1 MFKQLSKTIPSVSTK
16 SSFDRNTL
24 TGLFLMGLIL
34 VLYSLWFP
42 PTATPPEPQAN
53 PQNKT
58 TLAPGR
64 STDGSTESQG
74 ADQPNNQES
83 VQTDTALAFGP
94 WTAATQG
101 TETSHTLSNGDLTLT
116 FSSKGGVLRQAS
128 LQNFKTYQGQALEIF
143 DSTGSQ
149 MHYALVTDRTI
160 IRSDQCY
167 FEALPT
173 SSELALD
180 YALNLGEGRRIIH
193 RYRLDTSG
201 YRVSMGVRFEGLE
214 GLIRNDYTTLEW
226 SGTGPNQERD
236 VAEERKVLEMV
247 YRFRGEDPES
257 MSLSSEN
264 QEDLRN
270 NLQWISF
277 RQKFFCAVLGADQF
291 FDGAKISGQGSEA
304 PNQTGSFRAEVTLD
318 LRAPSTE
325 TFGMWMY
332 LGPNHFQTLKSLDA
346 GLENQVPL
354 GWGIF
359 GWVNRLLVIPVF
371 NWLDTFGWNYGWIIL
386 ALTLIIKVLLF
397 PLTYKSL
404 VSGAKM
410 KVLKPEID
418 ELKAK
423 FEKDPTRM
431 QSEQMKLFQKAGV
444 NPLGGC
450 LPMLL
455 QLPILIAL
463 FNFFPA
469 SIELRQQGF
478 LWADD
483 LSTYDS
489 ILDLPF
495 TIPFYGAH
503 VSLFTLLM
511 TASTL
516 LYTRLS
522 NQMSGVTGQMKVMG
536 YVMPLMFIPVLNSYS
551 AALSYYYFLAN
562 MVSFG
567 QQWLV
572 RRFVI
577 NEDALLKQIEE
588 NKKKPVKKSSF
599 QQKMEDLAKK
609 ARENRKTPPAP
620 RSK

>member
-1 MFKQLSKTIPSVSTK
+1 
-16 SSFDRNTL
+16 
-24 TGLFLMGLIL
+24 
-34 VLYSLWFP
+34 
-42 PTATPPEPQAN
+42 
-53 PQNKT
+53 
-58 TLAPGR
+58 
-64 STDGSTESQG
+64 
-74 ADQPNNQES
+74 
-83 VQTDTALAFGP
+83 
-94 WTAATQG
+94 
-101 TETSHTLSNGDLTLT
+101 
-116 FSSKGGVLRQAS
+116 
-128 LQNFKTYQGQALEIF
+128 
-143 DSTGSQ
+143 
-149 MHYALVTDRTI
+149 
-160 IRSDQCY
+160 
-167 FEALPT
+167 
-173 SSELALD
+173 
-180 YALNLGEGRRIIH
+180 
-193 RYRLDTSG
+193 
-201 YRVSMGVRFEGLE
+201 
-214 GLIRNDYTTLEW
+214 
-226 SGTGPNQERD
+226 
-236 VAEERKVLEMV
+236 
-247 YRFRGEDPES
+247 
-257 MSLSSEN
+257 
-264 QEDLRN
+264 
-270 NLQWISF
+270 
-277 RQKFFCAVLGADQF
+277 
-291 FDGAKISGQGSEA
+291 
-304 PNQTGSFRAEVTLD
+304 
-318 LRAPSTE
+318 
-325 TFGMWMY
+325 
-332 LGPNHFQTLKSLDA
+332 
-346 GLENQVPL
+346 
-354 GWGIF
+354 
-359 GWVNRLLVIPVF
+359 VNRLLVIPVF

-418 ELKAK
+418 ELKTK

-577 NEDALLKQIEE
+577 NEEALLKQIEE

-609 ARENRKTPPAP
+609 ARENRKTPPSP